1 MKDKNFDASK
11 FLNDLNIK
19 MKERKKSL
27 FEMNLSNKTLE
38 NIYYMRNDLLS
49 KLRAYD
55 INYSKRLKLVN
66 IVDIFYKL
74 NIEGLTKEIIQN
86 LIKCY
91 CSSIDDI
98 DYLSFMDRLILDIQN
113 IMQYEIKQLKNEKTF
128 RNSHSY
134 KEINSLKATCKL
146 ELEVKDKS
154 SDLNEIKR
162 EIKIIKYVFPQILQK
177 NRAKQEQLITYRE
190 LMPCLKEFNIKYP
203 VEKIIKLLKF
213 LDLDPDKFS
222 LNSMNTNLIGF
233 NIINLACKIIN
244 NEIFTDDI
252 LNGIFSIKD
261 AIFLSEKTPD
271 ELFSYYGSN
280 KIIYRE
286 NFVKL
291 IKTLNDNLT
300 EVLIDAIFTYLTK
313 MERPLSIEDFTT
325 AFAPKNID
333 ENFELSAIKRINDK
347 LRQMHYNVEEYF
359 DHLLSTKLNSTEKKL
374 SKPEFYKAIKQDNYN
389 FSSQEIV
396 QLFKI
401 FDKKCDNF
409 VDREEF
415 SEKIK
420 SIYDPLFLIQDFI
433 KKYKLDIEDVLI
445 RMQIDKN
452 KNCELDYTLFKM
464 SLY

>member
-1 MKDKNFDASK
+1 
-11 FLNDLNIK
+11 
-19 MKERKKSL
+19 
-27 FEMNLSNKTLE
+27 
-38 NIYYMRNDLLS
+38 
-49 KLRAYD
+49 
-55 INYSKRLKLVN
+55 
-66 IVDIFYKL
+66 
-74 NIEGLTKEIIQN
+74 
-86 LIKCY
+86 
-91 CSSIDDI
+91 
-98 DYLSFMDRLILDIQN
+98 
-113 IMQYEIKQLKNEKTF
+113 
-128 RNSHSY
+128 
-134 KEINSLKATCKL
+134 
-146 ELEVKDKS
+146 
-154 SDLNEIKR
+154 
-162 EIKIIKYVFPQILQK
+162 
-177 NRAKQEQLITYRE
+177 
-190 LMPCLKEFNIKYP
+190 MPSLKEFNIKYP

-433 KKYKLDIEDVLI
+433 KKYK
-445 RMQIDKN
+445 
-452 KNCELDYTLFKM
+452 C
-464 SLY
+464 